1 MTNTNN
7 DIYKE
12 LPYYLSS
19 NNYRPSFKISR
30 RKILIYSNVDNY
42 LNLVEKT
49 DLEKTYFYTDNLQR
63 IIKTSL
69 KLEDK

>member
-1 MTNTNN
+1 MQNN
-7 DIYKE
+7 NSDIYKE

-30 RKILIYSNVDNY
+30 RRVLPYSNIDNY
-42 LNLVEKT
+42 RTLIGKSNLEN
-49 DLEKTYFYTDNLQR
+49 TYFYTESLQK

-69 KLEDK
+69 KINK